1 MTTFFARVA
10 LVLGAGLLVAGC
22 GGSSMQVQRLAADE
36 AVDVSGKWNDTDSR
50 MVSEEMIGDCLS
62 NPWIEEFMAGANGQR
77 PVVVVG
83 KVVNKT
89 DEHIQPE
96 VFVKDLERSF
106 LKSGR
111 VRVVT
116 NQQFRDQLAKEQAY
130 QASGVVD
137 PSKAASIGKQLG
149 ANFLVF
155 GTINAIKDRWEGREV
170 VFYQTNLE
178 LHNVETSE
186 VVWIGDKKI
195 KKLRE
200 QSGTAW

>member
-1 MTTFFARVA
+1 MRHFLARGA
-10 LVLGAGLLVAGC
+10 LVLGAGLLLAGC

-36 AVDVSGKWNDTDSR
+36 SVDVSGKWNDTDSR
-50 MVSEEMIGDCLS
+50 LVSEEMIGDCLS

-96 VFVKDLERSF
+96 VFVKDLERAF

-116 NQQFRDQLAKEQAY
+116 NQQFRDQLAREQSY

-137 PSKAASIGKQLG
+137 PRTAAGIGRQVG
-149 ANFLVF
+149 ANYLVF

>member
-1 MTTFFARVA
+1 MRPSLA
-10 LVLGAGLLVAGC
+10 LALGAAWVLVGC

-36 AVDVSGKWNDTDSR
+36 SVDISGKWNDTDSR

-96 VFVKDLERSF
+96 VFVKDLERAF

-116 NQQFRDQLAKEQAY
+116 NQQFRDQLAREQSY

-137 PSKAASIGKQLG
+137 PRTAAGIGKQLG

-178 LHNVETSE
+178 LHNVETAE

>member
-1 MTTFFARVA
+1 MRHFLARGA
-10 LVLGAGLLVAGC
+10 LILGAGVLLAGC
-22 GGSSMQVQRLAADE
+22 GGSSMQVQRLAADDS
-36 AVDVSGKWNDTDSR
+36 VDVSGKWNDTDSR
-50 MVSEEMIGDCLS
+50 LVSEEMIGDCLS

-96 VFVKDLERSF
+96 VFVKDLERAF

-116 NQQFRDQLAKEQAY
+116 NQQFRDQLAREQSY

-137 PSKAASIGKQLG
+137 PRTAAGIGRQVG
-149 ANFLVF
+149 ANYLVF

>member
-1 MTTFFARVA
+1 MTTFFARAA
-10 LVLGAGLLVAGC
+10 LVLGVGLLAAGC

-96 VFVKDLERSF
+96 VFVKDLERAF

-137 PSKAASIGKQLG
+137 PSKAVSIGKQLG

>member
-96 VFVKDLERSF
+96 VFVKDLERAF

-116 NQQFRDQLAKEQAY
+116 NQQFRDQLAKEQSY

-137 PSKAASIGKQLG
+137 PAKAAGIGKQLG